1 MEAAATTP
9 FAPTVA
15 PPVVPPVVAV
25 TVVHEPGRWFD
36 EVLDGIAAQDYPNLR
51 RLFLVVG
58 EVGDV
63 PARVKE
69 RIPDAFVRRVEGNP
83 GFGAAANEVLRLVEG
98 SSGIFCFLH
107 DDVALEPSA
116 IGNLVEEMYRSNA
129 GIVGPKL
136 VDWRRP
142 SVLQHVGL
150 AVDRFGEVDPV
161 VEPGEID
168 QEQHDAVRDV
178 FAVPSACLMVRADLF
193 RTIGGFDTAIE
204 YQGDDV
210 DLCWRAHLSGAR
222 VLVVP
227 SAKAR
232 HREGLAGRV
241 GDGRL
246 AARATRDRLHT
257 VLSLTGTR
265 RLAWV
270 VPQLVL
276 ITLLESF
283 VALVTGRARRAVA
296 AIVSLFGVLPR
307 VPLIAA
313 RRRQVAPLRVVPEAE
328 VAGLQLRGSAR
339 LAAFLRGRLHTASDP
354 EAADERRWRE
364 AAGTAPFIAWVAVI
378 VLFLVGSRRLITDGV
393 PTFGEFVPMPQ
404 SARDAW
410 SMFVSGWSG
419 TGLGGTR
426 ANPTGLAL
434 AAVASIGTL
443 FHPGL
448 LFTASVVGL
457 FLIGVAGAY
466 RLGGAFPSARAR
478 LSVLLVYGAVPLP
491 SQLLSSGRWS
501 ALVVYAALPWGVHLL
516 RRLSG
521 IDPFVAAE
529 GDVDGDVRLSRRR
542 RFRQLAQLAL
552 LTSMAVAFAP
562 VYGVVF
568 LLASVVLG
576 VVTFAVGSRVRVGA
590 TWLFGGVVATAVAFV
605 ANLPWS
611 WSFIG
616 AGGWTA
622 LVGVAP
628 NGAPSIGLS
637 GLLRFEV
644 GVGVLTS
651 VAVVLFL
658 PVVAAPLVARSW
670 RFAWAVRAVALVV
683 VFGVLAVLGDRGSF
697 PLALPHAGVLLVPV
711 ALGAAVA
718 AGCVAAA
725 FESDVL
731 QGSFGWRQPLGVL
744 SAVAVVVGV
753 VPGVVAAGDGAWN
766 MPTRTLSSVL
776 GEFATDPVE
785 GDYRILWV
793 GDPSVM
799 PAGAWQYEPGIAYAI
814 TDDGPITIADR
825 WVGGPSEAERSV
837 GDALRRMGEGVTLRG
852 GRLLAPFGI
861 RYVVVPLADGF
872 NGTID
877 QPVEPPAGLVT
888 VLDDQLDLS
897 SPLTSPPNY
906 LVFENRAYAPTRA
919 VLTPTG
925 AEASALAGDEAGT
938 RADLR
943 GAVPFGTG
951 MPDRGPYTGEIPA
964 GALHLAIPYDERW
977 SLEVGGVE
985 IEPRRSFGTNIAF
998 DVPAGGVATLGYDS
1012 SVVRLLWVLALM
1024 VGWLA
1029 LALGASRWE
1038 ASRWI
1043 ALLRPRPGEVEPLL
1057 DEAEQDALAAAF
1069 SAAAPGAAA
1078 LAGAGMSDAA
1088 DAADTAD
1095 GVSAAVRPMATAV
1108 DASVGDEPSAEVPV
1122 VDDGEGGDDL
1132 DDDDFDGPV
1141 ERGPIDIDEIDIDQ
1155 LAFGT
1160 EIDEEDER

>member
-1 MEAAATTP
+1 MEAAAT
-9 FAPTVA
+9 APS
-15 PPVVPPVVAV
+15 VPPVVAV

-36 EVLDGIAAQDYPNLR
+36 EVLDGLAAQDYPNLR

-63 PARVKE
+63 PTRVKQ

-83 GFGAAANEVLRLVEG
+83 GFGTAANEVLRLVEG
-98 SSGIFCFLH
+98 TSGIFCFLH
-107 DDVALEPSA
+107 DDVALEPGA
-116 IGNLVEEMYRSNA
+116 IRQLVEEMYRSNA

-142 SVLQHVGL
+142 TVLQHVGL
-150 AVDRFGEVDPV
+150 AVDRFGEIDPV

-193 RTIGGFDTAIE
+193 RSIGGFDTAIE

-222 VLVVP
+222 VVVVP
-227 SAKAR
+227 TAKAR
-232 HREGLAGRV
+232 HREGLAARL
-241 GDGRL
+241 GDGRVT
-246 AARATRDRLHT
+246 ARATRDRLHT
-257 VLSLTGTR
+257 VLSLTGFR

-283 VALVTGRARRAVA
+283 VALITGRARRALA
-296 AIVSLFGVLPR
+296 ALVSLFGVLPR
-307 VPLIAA
+307 VPIIAA
-313 RRRQVAPLRVVPEAE
+313 RRRQLAPLRTVPEAE
-328 VAGLQLRGSAR
+328 VAGLQLLGSAR
-339 LAAFLRGRLHTASDP
+339 LSSFLRGRLHTASDP
-354 EAADERRWRE
+354 DAADERRWRE

-378 VLFLVGSRRLITDGV
+378 VLFLVGSRQIITDGV
-393 PTFGEFVPMPQ
+393 PVFGEFVPMPE

-419 TGLGGTR
+419 SGLGATR
-426 ANPTGLAL
+426 ANPTALAL
-434 AAVASIGTL
+434 AAVASFGTL

-448 LFTASVVGL
+448 LFTASVIGL
-457 FLIGVAGAY
+457 FLIGLAGAY
-466 RLGGAFPSARAR
+466 RLGATFPSARAR

-501 ALVVYAALPWGVHLL
+501 ALVVYAALPWSVHLL
-516 RRLSG
+516 RRFSG
-521 IDPFVAAE
+521 IDPFVTAE
-529 GDVDGDVRLSRRR
+529 GDIDGDVRLSRRR
-542 RFRQLAQLAL
+542 RFRQFAQLAL
-552 LTSMAVAFAP
+552 LTSVATAFAP
-562 VYGVVF
+562 VHGVVF
-568 LLASVVLG
+568 LLVAVVMA
-576 VVTFAVGSRVRVGA
+576 VVTLVVGSRARVGVA
-590 TWLFGGVVATAVAFV
+590 WLLGGAVATLVAFV

-616 AGGWTA
+616 SGGWTA
-622 LVGVAP
+622 VVGVEP
-628 NGAPSIGLS
+628 VGGAALGLTA
-637 GLLRFEV
+637 LARFEV
-644 GVGVLTS
+644 GRGVLTS

-658 PVVAAPLVARSW
+658 PVVVAPLVARSW
-670 RFAWAVRAVALVV
+670 RFAWAVRATALVA
-683 VFGVLAVLGDRGSF
+683 VFGTLAVLGDRGMF
-697 PLALPHAGVLLVPV
+697 PVALPQAGVLLVPV
-711 ALGAAVA
+711 ALGVALA

-731 QGSFGWRQPLGVL
+731 HGSFGWRQPLGVL

-766 MPTRTLSSVL
+766 MPTRTLDSVL

-793 GDPSVM
+793 GDPRVM
-799 PAGAWQYEPGIAYAI
+799 PAGAWQYEPGIAYAV

-825 WVGGPSEAERSV
+825 WVGRPSEAERTV
-837 GDALRRMGEGVTLRG
+837 GDALRRMGEGATLRG

-925 AEASALAGDEAGT
+925 AAASALAGDEAGT
-938 RADLR
+938 RSDLR
-943 GAVPFGTG
+943 GAVPFAAG
-951 MPDRGPYTGEIPA
+951 MVDRGPFSGEIPA

-977 SLEVGGVE
+977 TLDVNGSPV
-985 IEPRRSFGTNIAF
+985 EPRRSFGTKMAF
-998 DVPAGGVATLGYDS
+998 DVPAGGAATLRYDGS
-1012 SVVRLLWVLALM
+1012 IVRLLWVLALM
-1024 VGWLA
+1024 VGWVVLV
-1029 LALGASRWE
+1029 LGASRWE

-1043 ALLRPRPGEVEPLL
+1043 ALLRPRPGDNEPLL
-1057 DEAEQDALAAAF
+1057 DESEHDALAAAF
-1069 SAAAPGAAA
+1069 SAAAPVAVAAA
-1078 LAGAGMSDAA
+1078 ASDGVEIAVAENPAAVDVVGADEGMPGMERPEVPEHSAPEAGDAA
-1088 DAADTAD
+1088 EAAD
-1095 GVSAAVRPMATAV
+1095 V
-1108 DASVGDEPSAEVPV
+1108 DND
-1122 VDDGEGGDDL
+1122 VDV
-1132 DDDDFDGPV
+1132 DDDDEVVEIERPV
-1141 ERGPIDIDEIDIDQ
+1141 DIEEIDAEH

-1160 EIDEEDER
+1160 DIDEEDGR

>member
-9 FAPTVA
+9 S
-15 PPVVPPVVAV
+15 VPPVVAV

-36 EVLDGIAAQDYPNLR
+36 EVLDGLAAQDYPNLR

-58 EVGDV
+58 DVRDV
-63 PARVKE
+63 PARVKA

-83 GFGAAANEVLRLVEG
+83 GFGSAANEVLRLVEG
-98 SSGIFCFLH
+98 TTGIFCFLH
-107 DDVALEPSA
+107 DDVALEPST
-116 IGNLVEEMYRSNA
+116 IRYLVEEMYRSNA

-193 RTIGGFDTAIE
+193 RSIGGFDTAIE

-227 SAKAR
+227 AAKAR
-232 HREGLAGRV
+232 HREGLAGRID
-241 GDGRL
+241 DGRV
-246 AARATRDRLHT
+246 AARATRDRMRT

-276 ITLLESF
+276 ITMLEAF
-283 VALVTGRARRAVA
+283 VALVTGRARRALA
-296 AIVSLFGVLPR
+296 ALVSLVGVIPRLPI
-307 VPLIAA
+307 IAA
-313 RRRQVAPLRVVPEAE
+313 RRREVAPLRTVPEGE
-328 VAGLQLRGSAR
+328 VAGLQMRGSAR
-339 LAAFLRGRLHTASDP
+339 LAAFLRGRLHSAGDP
-354 EAADERRWRE
+354 DAADERRWRE
-364 AAGTAPFIAWVAVI
+364 AAGTAPFVAWVAVL
-378 VLFLVGSRRLITDGV
+378 VLFAVGSRHLITDGV
-393 PTFGEFVPMPQ
+393 PTFGEFLPMPQ

-419 TGLGGTR
+419 SGLGATR
-426 ANPTGLAL
+426 ANPTGMAL

-448 LFTASVVGL
+448 LSTASVIGL

-466 RLGGAFPSARAR
+466 RLGATFPSARAR

-501 ALVVYAALPWGVHLL
+501 ALVVYAALPWSVHLL
-516 RRLSG
+516 RRISG
-521 IDPFVAAE
+521 IDPFVVVD

-552 LTSMAVAFAP
+552 LTSVAAAFAP
-562 VYGVVF
+562 VYAMVF
-568 LLASVVLG
+568 LLVAVVMAC
-576 VVTFAVGSRVRVGA
+576 VTFAIGSRARVGL
-590 TWLFGGVVATAVAFV
+590 TWMLGGLAATAVAFV

-622 LVGVAP
+622 VVGVEPA
-628 NGAPSIGLS
+628 GAPSAGLS
-637 GLLRFEV
+637 ALARFEV
-644 GVGVLTS
+644 GNGALTS

-658 PVVAAPLVARSW
+658 PVVAAPLVSRSW
-670 RFAWAVRAVALVV
+670 RFAWAVRAVALVA
-683 VFGVLAVLGDRGSF
+683 VFGALAVLGDRGSF

-711 ALGAAVA
+711 ALGVA
-718 AGCVAAA
+718 LSAGCVAAA

-766 MPTRTLSSVL
+766 MPSNTLSSVL

-785 GDYRILWV
+785 GDYRILWI
-793 GDPSVM
+793 GDPAVM

-814 TDDGPITIADR
+814 TDDGPITLADR
-825 WVGGPSEAERSV
+825 WAGRPSEAERSV

-861 RYVVVPLADGF
+861 RYVVVPVADGF

-877 QPVEPPAGLVT
+877 QRLVPPAGLVT

-938 RADLR
+938 RSDLR
-943 GAVPFGTG
+943 GAVPFATG
-951 MPDRGPYTGEIPA
+951 MDDRGPFSGEIPA
-964 GALHLAIPYDERW
+964 GSLHLATPYDERW
-977 SLEVGGVE
+977 SLEVDGTTVQ
-985 IEPRRSFGTNIAF
+985 PRRSFGTDIAF
-998 DVPAGGVATLGYDS
+998 DVSAGGEATLRYDS
-1012 SVVRLLWVLALM
+1012 SVYRLLWVLALV
-1024 VGWLA
+1024 VGWVVLV
-1029 LALGASRWE
+1029 LGASRWE

-1043 ALLRPRPGEVEPLL
+1043 ALLRPRVGDDESLS
-1057 DEAEQDALAAAF
+1057 DEAEHDALAAAF
-1069 SAAAPGAAA
+1069 SAAAPTVAAPFGAAV
-1078 LAGAGMSDAA
+1078 
-1088 DAADTAD
+1088 DTVA
-1095 GVSAAVRPMATAV
+1095 AV
-1108 DASVGDEPSAEVPV
+1108 DAVDPDDV
-1122 VDDGEGGDDL
+1122 VDPEDGMPSMERPEVVDL
-1132 DDDDFDGPV
+1132 PESTELHELAGPT
-1141 ERGPIDIDEIDIDQ
+1141 ESIEITDIDEIDVDQ
-1155 LAFGT
+1155 LAFGS
-1160 EIDEEDER
+1160 EIDEEDQR